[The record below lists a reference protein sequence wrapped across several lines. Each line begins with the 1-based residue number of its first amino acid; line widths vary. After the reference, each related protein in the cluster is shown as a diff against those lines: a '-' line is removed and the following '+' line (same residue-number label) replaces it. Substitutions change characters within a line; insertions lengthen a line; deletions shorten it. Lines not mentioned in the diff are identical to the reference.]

1 MISSELDNL
10 SHDNVVHSEAP
21 EGGYSV
27 LLAEDDP
34 ALKRYLQIVL
44 LRAGYNVFAASD
56 GLEAMKLLLSH
67 SFDVVVTDAVMPN
80 LSGYEL
86 CRFVRSTE
94 RLSHLPLVLLSAL
107 DPKNAEA
114 DQVDTF
120 LNKPISPEKLLEC
133 LEALVGS
140 GRRGDGVNGTS
151 PG

>member
-1 MISSELDNL
+1 MDHPEPSQPG
-10 SHDNVVHSEAP
+10 AP
-21 EGGYSV
+21 VTEGDTSKPCV
-27 LLAEDDP
+27 LLVEDDRS
-34 ALKRYLQIVL
+34 LRRYFEVTLQ
-44 LRAGYNVFAASD
+44 RAGYEVIAAGD

-151 PG
+151 LG

>member
-1 MISSELDNL
+1 MITSELDNFDT
-10 SHDNVVHSEAP
+10 DNTVRSEAP
-21 EGGYSV
+21 DEGSCV

-114 DQVDTF
+114 HQVDVF
-120 LNKPISPEKLLEC
+120 LTKPISPEKLLEC
-133 LEALVGS
+133 LEALVKG
-140 GRRGDGVNGTS
+140 
-151 PG
+151 

>member
-1 MISSELDNL
+1 MISPEVDNL
-10 SHDNVVHSEAP
+10 NPDNAVHP
-21 EGGYSV
+21 EGPDEGYSV

-114 DQVDTF
+114 DQVDAF
-120 LNKPISPEKLLEC
+120 LTKPISPEKLLVC
-133 LEALVGS
+133 LESLV
-140 GRRGDGVNGTS
+140 RCRTK
-151 PG
+151 

>member
-1 MISSELDNL
+1 MATQDLDKRITP
-10 SHDNVVHSEAP
+10 DIAP
-21 EGGYSV
+21 HATPDEGYSV

-34 ALKRYLQIVL
+34 ALRRYLQIVL

-80 LSGYEL
+80 LSGHEL

-107 DPKNAEA
+107 DPKNAEVEQA
-114 DQVDTF
+114 DVF
-120 LNKPISPEKLLEC
+120 LTKPISPERLLEC
-133 LEALVGS
+133 LERLMS
-140 GRRGDGVNGTS
+140 DKR
-151 PG
+151 